1 MDNKIYT
8 LWKLKEGK
16 RCGFGEFDIKMLGV
30 IFEIEHN
37 FNSVEI
43 GGCGLDGT
51 YVITQKNRKAPIIFF
66 NTKSTT
72 QKETNTQ

>member
-16 RCGFGEFDIKMLGV
+16 RCDFGEFDIKMLGV
-30 IFEIEHN
+30 IFEEDYK
-37 FNSVEI
+37 FNSLHI
-43 GGCGLDGT
+43 SGCGLDGT
-51 YVITQKNRKAPIIFF
+51 YVITQKNRKTPIIIF

-72 QKETNTQ
+72 PKN